1 MHSADL
7 LLVETLLIGP
17 GNALANIVVYV
28 SAGEAESF
36 AGQINT
42 VTFDHKGCY
51 CTIHVL
57 AVQTGQEIKIS
68 NSDPV
73 AHNVERCAQP
83 PKRIAR
89 NLRGSTL
96 AADLPDNWSLL
107 VQLG

>member
-36 AGQINT
+36 AGEINT

-73 AHNVERCAQP
+73 AHNVERYGPEAPASEKNCKELTGQHT
-83 PKRIAR
+83 
-89 NLRGSTL
+89 S
-96 AADLPDNWSLL
+96 S
-107 VQLG
+107 